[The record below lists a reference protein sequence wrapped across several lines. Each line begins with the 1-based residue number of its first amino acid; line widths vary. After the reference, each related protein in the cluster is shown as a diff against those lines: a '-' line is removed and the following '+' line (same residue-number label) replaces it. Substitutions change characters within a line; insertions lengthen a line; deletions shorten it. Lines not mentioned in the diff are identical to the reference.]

1 MRVPLSWLAEYVDVP
16 SDVPALAHRL
26 TLAGLP
32 VAAIESTGGQFERVE
47 VGRIA
52 ALEKHPNADRL
63 LLATVEIGEGAIT
76 VVTGAPNLHVGD
88 HVPFA
93 HVGAEL
99 WDYHV
104 RPPVRRVLREGKIR
118 GVTSRGMVCSAA
130 ELGLGEDHEGIL
142 ILGDGHPAG
151 TPLARVF
158 GDTVLELEVTP
169 NRADCL
175 SLLGIAQEMRAL
187 YGGELRLP
195 RVDITPSGESDAL
208 SIEIASP
215 EICSRYC
222 GLIVDQVRVG
232 PSPKWIQDRLAAAGI
247 RPISN
252 LVDVTNYVM
261 LEFGQPLH
269 AFDLDRVGGGRVVVR
284 NARPGETLVT
294 LDGVLRHLQ
303 TEMLLIADAEGPIG
317 LAGVMGGRDSEIT
330 PGTSRVLLES
340 ANFQPTSIRRTAR
353 HLKLPSE
360 ASRRFERG
368 IAPEIAWLAL
378 HRAADLIRD
387 LGAGVPRYPAI
398 DCYPR
403 PADRP
408 PVRVPVAEFERLL
421 GIPIAREEAIDV
433 LQRLGCV
440 PVAEGDAISVMP
452 PLRRLDIAIAADV
465 VEEVARIA
473 GFERLPERLPA
484 GGLPPV
490 DQSNA
495 TTFEDALRD
504 ALVAEGAAEIVS
516 YSMVGDAA
524 RDLVPAGPS
533 GEPLGDQFAERLL
546 PVQEPLALVN
556 PLSSEMAL
564 LRTDLVGQMLVALRD
579 NGRWFDRDVAL
590 FEIGRIYLAR
600 VEDLPEERRVAALG
614 LGSHRSG
621 ESLDARR
628 ATDFLDIKGCVESAL
643 DRVGVRGA
651 VFAPMRHPLFRAG
664 FVAAILT
671 GDPRDARTVLLGG
684 VGEVETAVRRA
695 HGIDG
700 PVFLALLDIVRCQSV
715 ATPLLRV
722 EAPSRFPVVRQD
734 LSIAV
739 GSTVSAEDARR
750 VIARAV
756 RPTGREVALVDVYP
770 GQGAGTAERSLTF
783 RITYGADD
791 RTLTDAEVGRAH
803 RAAEDAVRSRL
814 SARVRGRDD

>member
-1 MRVPLSWLAEYVDVP
+1 MRVPLSWLVDYVDIP
-16 SDVPALAHRL
+16 SDVAAMAHRL

-32 VAAIESTGGQFERVE
+32 IAAIESTGGQFERIE

-63 LLATVEIGEGAIT
+63 LLATVDLGEGAMT
-76 VVTGAPNLHVGD
+76 VVTGAPNLQIGD

-99 WDYHV
+99 WDYHAN
-104 RPPVRRVLREGKIR
+104 PPIRRALREGRIR

-130 ELGLGEDHEGIL
+130 ELGLGDDHEGIL
-142 ILGDGHPAG
+142 ILDARHPVG
-151 TPLARVF
+151 VPLARVF

-175 SLLGIAQEMRAL
+175 SLLGIAQEVFSL
-187 YGGELRLP
+187 YGGDLRQP
-195 RVDITPSGESDAL
+195 RIDVVPPGESDAL
-208 SIEIASP
+208 SIEIASLDL
-215 EICSRYC
+215 CSRYC
-222 GLIVDQVRVG
+222 GLIVDRVRVG
-232 PSPKWIQDRLAAAGI
+232 PSPVWMQDRLAAAGI

-269 AFDLDRVGGGRVVVR
+269 AFDLDRVGGGRVIVR
-284 NARPGETLVT
+284 NARPGETLET
-294 LDGVLRHLQ
+294 LDGVVRRLQ
-303 TEMLLIADAEGPIG
+303 TEMLVIADSERPIG

-330 PGTSRVLLES
+330 AGTTRVLLES

-378 HRAADLIRD
+378 HRAAELIRD
-387 LGAGVPRYPAI
+387 LGAGEPRYPAI

-403 PADRP
+403 PVDRP
-408 PVRVPVAEFERLL
+408 PVRVPIAEFERLL
-421 GIPIAREEAIDV
+421 GIPIATQEVTEV
-433 LQRLGCV
+433 LQRLACV
-440 PVAEGDAISVMP
+440 TVVEQGVIVVMP
-452 PLRRLDIAIAADV
+452 PQRRLDIAIAADV
-465 VEEVARIA
+465 VEEVARIV
-473 GFERLPERLPA
+473 GFDRLPERLPA
-484 GGLPPV
+484 GSLPPV
-490 DQSNA
+490 DQANA
-495 TTFEDALRD
+495 PAFEDSLRD

-516 YSMVGDAA
+516 YSMVGEAA
-524 RDLVPAGPS
+524 RDRVPVEPL

-546 PVQEPLALVN
+546 PAQQPLALVN

-564 LRTDLVGQMLVALRD
+564 LRTDLVGQMLIAIRD

-590 FEIGRIYLAR
+590 FEIGRIYLACG
-600 VEDLPEERRVAALG
+600 EDLPEERRVAALG
-614 LGSHRSG
+614 LGGHQSG

-628 ATDFLDIKGCVESAL
+628 ATDFLDIKGCVEGTL
-643 DRVGVRGA
+643 DRIGVRGA
-651 VFAPMRHPLFRAG
+651 VFAPMRHSLFRPG
-664 FVAAILT
+664 FAAAVLT
-671 GDPRDARTVLLGG
+671 GDPRDARAVLLGG
-684 VGEVETAVRRA
+684 MGEVDVAVRRA

-700 PVFLALLDIVRCQSV
+700 PVFLALLDVARCQSG
-715 ATPLLRV
+715 AAPLVRV

-734 LSIAV
+734 LSVNVRRAV
-739 GSTVSAEDARR
+739 SVEDARR

-756 RPTGREVALVDVYP
+756 RPIGREIALVDVYP
-770 GQGAGTAERSLTF
+770 GIDAGTADLSLTF

-803 RAAEDAVRSRL
+803 RAAEDAVRARL
-814 SARVRGRDD
+814 NGRVRGRDD